1 MRATVRAAR
10 SLTPYSLR
18 RANARGWPNLI
29 DPTRSRSRIPGDD
42 ADAAQPRPADD
53 ERLVAALAA
62 GDERTFQELFRGKYP
77 LMKRIARGYVDS
89 DATAEEVVQET
100 WLAVLSGIGR
110 FEGRSSLN
118 SWIFSILVN
127 QARKRGVRE
136 HRTVPLSSLEP
147 SGEERS
153 VDADRFQSD
162 DDAWPGHWA
171 TPPRPWQRPERRLL
185 SLEARGHLRQ
195 ALAQL
200 PERYRTVVA
209 LRDVEGCSAD
219 EVCQML
225 ELSQENQRVLLH
237 RGRSRLRAALDAYI
251 GEAP

>member
-1 MRATVRAAR
+1 V
-10 SLTPYSLR
+10 
-18 RANARGWPNLI
+18 I
-29 DPTRSRSRIPGDD
+29 DPARSRSTTPAED
-42 ADAAQPRPADD
+42 ASAGLPSGSPEE

-62 GDERTFQELFRGKYP
+62 GDERTFQELFRGKYR
-77 LMKRIARGYVDS
+77 LMKRVARGYVDS
-89 DATAEEVVQET
+89 DETADEVVQET
-100 WLAVLSGIGR
+100 WLAVLSGIDR

-127 QARKRGVRE
+127 LARKRGVRE
-136 HRTVPLSSLEP
+136 RRTVPRSALGP
-147 SGEERS
+147 GDGEESS

-162 DDAWPGHWA
+162 DAAWPGHWA

-185 SLEARGHLRQ
+185 SLEVRGHLRQ

-209 LRDVEGCSAD
+209 LRDVEGCSAQ
-219 EVCQML
+219 EVCEML

-237 RGRSRLRAALDAYI
+237 RGRSRLREALDAYI
-251 GEAP
+251 GEDA